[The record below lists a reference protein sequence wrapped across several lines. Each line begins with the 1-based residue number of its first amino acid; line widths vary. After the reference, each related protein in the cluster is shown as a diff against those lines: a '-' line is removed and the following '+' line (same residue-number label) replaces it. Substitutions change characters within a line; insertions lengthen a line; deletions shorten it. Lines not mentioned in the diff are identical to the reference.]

1 MSQAKILTDKDYR
14 RVLLLIAKKKHQARN
29 RCLVAI
35 SHLAG
40 LRVGEIASLTLKHV
54 LNEDGSIKDEV
65 YLTADE
71 TKGSRGR
78 SVLFPEKLREAISD
92 YLCVRFKLKEKDL
105 KVLNQ
110 TDTSRALFYSQKSH
124 VEGFDPNTLSQ
135 WFSRIYREAGLTGC
149 SSHSGR
155 RKFATVL
162 SENSINPKIIQ
173 KLLGHRQIQT
183 TFLYVEVSPKSM
195 RTAIELLS

>member
-1 MSQAKILTDKDYR
+1 MPQAKILSDKEYR
-14 RVLLLIAKKKHQARN
+14 RVLIHVAKKRHHARN
-29 RCLVAI
+29 KCLLSI

-40 LRVGEIASLTLKHV
+40 LRVGEISSLTLAHV
-54 LNEDGSIKDEV
+54 LNDDGTIKDEV
-65 YLTADE
+65 YLSSDE

-78 SVLFPEKLREAISD
+78 TFLLPKKLRD
-92 YLCVRFKLKEKDL
+92 DLVNYLCTRFRLKEKDL

-124 VEGFDPNTLSQ
+124 VEGFDANTLSQ
-135 WFSRIYREAGLTGC
+135 WYSRIYRESGLSGC

-162 SENSINPKIIQ
+162 SENSINPKVIQ